1 MIAQFCDVSQ
11 IRFYLTFS
19 KSGPMCYCSN
29 NQKKGIKSPLTI
41 AWHTMEKQSTSS
53 ASQYTWHSI
62 SWHSELIFQCL
73 QPGFLFTVAQH
84 EKDLL
89 DELEWVLHRVGLVE
103 TQCTCKSKQ
112 KAHSFWQVFNVVHHD
127 FSFNDD
133 LQWGW
138 TEMEGRW
145 RHSTFTLNKQDPD
158 VPGDRGA
165 CLSELL
171 QHFQT
176 KQYLGM
182 LCSCTCSLPIFQG
195 FHPLG
200 LVILSGEKQQICLP
214 QSILYI
220 NRNIWDIIFLAT
232 VSVAPEMSVRGSLFL
247 LYWLCH
253 LRLHHMLRSILNQ
266 VQGWLSLLVSL
277 EKGSPSF
284 MKLRATSWVLS
295 HTKGCQFDTLFW
307 NNTC

>member
-1 MIAQFCDVSQ
+1 MIAQFCNVSQ

-73 QPGFLFTVAQH
+73 QPGFLFTLAQH

-176 KQYLGM
+176 EQYLGM

-195 FHPLG
+195 SHLLD

-232 VSVAPEMSVRGSLFL
+232 VSVRDECERISVSAVLA
-247 LYWLCH
+247 
-253 LRLHHMLRSILNQ
+253 
-266 VQGWLSLLVSL
+266 VSL
-277 EKGSPSF
+277 KTSSHVEISSKSSTGMTFTVGFSRTGVTILYETESYF
-284 MKLRATSWVLS
+284 MGTESYEGLPVWY
-295 HTKGCQFDTLFW
+295 TLLK
-307 NNTC
+307 